1 MKKYVLGIDF
11 GTLSARALVAE
22 IGTGR
27 ELAQAEFAYPHGVM
41 TEALPDGTPLP
52 PDWALQHP
60 DDYLLALETAATR
73 ALAASGADKSDVVGI
88 GIDFTSCTLIPVDAQ
103 GEPLCGKYPSD
114 PHAYPMLWKHHACQK
129 QADRITEIARDRGEA
144 WLGRYGGKVSSEW
157 MLPKILQIIDEAPEL
172 YDEAHRFIDAGDW
185 LVMKMTG
192 SAVRNSCMAGYK
204 AFWNKRDGNPTAD
217 FLRACHPRL
226 ENLAREK
233 LNPVVPVGTRAGGLT
248 AEMAERLAL
257 MPGTSVA
264 AANIDAHVS
273 LPAAGI
279 TDAGEMLM
287 IMGTSTCHILLGDEE
302 RVVPGMCG
310 AVEDGV
316 IPGKIGYE
324 AGQSCVGD
332 HFEWFVRNC
341 MPESYAREAEKR
353 GLNAHEYLTGLAE
366 ALKPGESG
374 LIALDWWNGNRSVL
388 VDANL
393 TGLILGMTLQT
404 RPEEIYR
411 ALIEATAFGTRVIVD
426 AFEENG
432 VEIHKICACGGIA
445 RKNPFIMQLYADV
458 LRREIRVARS
468 AHSSALGS
476 AMFGAV
482 AAGSARGGYDDIR
495 EAAAEMGGTQPH
507 VYRPLP
513 RNSAVYDK
521 LYAEYRRLHDYFGR
535 GGSGAMSRLKEIRR
549 EQKGE

>member
-1 MKKYVLGIDF
+1 MMKYVLGIDF

-22 IGTGR
+22 VGTGR
-27 ELAQAEFAYPHGVM
+27 EMGQAEFVYPHAVM
-41 TEALPDGTPLP
+41 TKSLPDGTPLP

-60 DDYLLALETAATR
+60 DDYLLALQNVVPSAMAE
-73 ALAASGADKSDVVGI
+73 SGVDKKDVIGI
-88 GIDFTSCTLIPVDAQ
+88 GIDFTSCTLIPVDTQ
-103 GEPLCGKYPSD
+103 GEPLCKKYPSN
-114 PHAYPMLWKHHACQK
+114 PHAYAKLWKHHACQK
-129 QADRITEIARDRGEA
+129 QANRITEIARERGEK
-144 WLGRYGGKVSSEW
+144 WLSRYGGKVSSEW
-157 MLPKILQIIDEAPEL
+157 MLPKILEMIDEDSEL
-172 YDEAHRFIDAGDW
+172 YAETARFIDAGDW

-192 SAVRNSCMAGYK
+192 IETRNSCMAGYK
-204 AFWNKRDGNPTAD
+204 AFWSKRDGYPSES
-217 FLRACHPRL
+217 FLRACHPSL
-226 ENLAREK
+226 EK
-233 LNPVVPVGTRAGGLT
+233 LANEKLGPVVPVGSRAGGLT
-248 AEMAERLAL
+248 EEMARLMSL
-257 MPGTSVA
+257 EPDTSVA
-264 AANIDAHVS
+264 VANIDAHVS
-273 LPAAGI
+273 VAGSGV
-279 TDAGEMLM
+279 TDSGELLM

-302 RVVPGMCG
+302 RPVPGMCG

-332 HFEWFVRNC
+332 HFNWFAENC
-341 MPESYAREAEKR
+341 FPKSYAIEAEKAEL
-353 GLNAHEYLTGLAE
+353 GAQEYLTRLAE
-366 ALKPGESG
+366 KLKPGESG

-393 TGLILGMTLQT
+393 TGLLIGMTLQT

-411 ALIEATAFGTRVIVD
+411 ALVEATAFGTRVIVD

-432 VEIHKICACGGIA
+432 VEIKKICACGGIA

-468 AHSSALGS
+468 AQTSALGS

-482 AAGSARGGYDDIR
+482 AAGSVRGGYDSIR
-495 EAAAEMGGTQPH
+495 EAAKEMGGTNP
-507 VYRPLP
+507 VSYRPIP

-535 GGSGAMSRLKEIRR
+535 GGSGVMNRLKEIRR
-549 EQKGE
+549 EQKEN